1 MEQTVISAD
10 THMDIVWLPED
21 LFVSNAPDSLKDKMP
36 RVVET
41 AEGRIWKAE
50 NTSFGFVAAGA
61 LTAPTSRTSRGSR
74 SGSTVWRR
82 WDSSRMRMRV
92 SSIPVLR
99 SSGSRTR
106 TPTGSWQR

>member
-50 NTSFGFVAAGA
+50 NTSFGFVAAGGA
-61 LTAPTSRTSRGSR
+61 DGL
-74 SGSTVWRR
+74 
-82 WDSSRMRMRV
+82 
-92 SSIPVLR
+92 LR
-99 SSGSRTR
+99 AVPAGEVEAAR
-106 TPTGSWQR
+106 PDGGDGVFLGCGCG